1 MAGLTQTIPSKNVV
15 MPDTTPTKTVRF
27 QYVLTVACLHLIRFS
42 SVTFE
47 IANQASTCNQ
57 ISI

>member
-1 MAGLTQTIPSKNVV
+1 MAVLTQTIPSKTVV

-27 QYVLTVACLHLIRFS
+27 QYVLTVACLHLIWFS
-42 SVTFE
+42 LVTFGF
-47 IANQASTCNQ
+47 ANQASTCNQ